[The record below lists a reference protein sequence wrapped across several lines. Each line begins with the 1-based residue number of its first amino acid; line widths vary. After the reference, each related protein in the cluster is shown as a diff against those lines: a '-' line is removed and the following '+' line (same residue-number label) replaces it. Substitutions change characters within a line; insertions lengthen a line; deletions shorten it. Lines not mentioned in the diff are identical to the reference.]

1 MISTI
6 KRSAIAA
13 GFILLASSAARAD
26 VQQGLHIFSAC
37 RGVNVHFC
45 QGYITAIADEMS
57 GGLEFRKYRACIPK
71 DVSQE
76 PEKRLIEQRRLLPIG
91 GMTGARNDH
100 GFLLRYPGRQY
111 P

>member
-71 DVSQE
+71 DVSLGQMRQGVTKWLGDH
-76 PEKRLIEQRRLLPIG
+76 PEYHHDP
-91 GMTGARNDH
+91 GAGLVAEALARA
-100 GFLLRYPGRQY
+100 FPC